1 MLAQPLGPMKL
12 RKATLVSLAFLL
24 IGIGF
29 LGALLSH
36 FDMSGVLA
44 NLRNVG
50 WAFAAGFAVSALA
63 NACAARAWLVLIGP
77 PSARPRFADVLGAQ
91 WAGMAL
97 NQITPGAA
105 LGEVLK
111 GSMLAGRASSREL
124 TASLVMFNLLD
135 IMTSQAA
142 NLIAPLFCLIVLPW
156 RIPLAMLALGVAFL
170 LPLWLLFS
178 LLHWGATSRFV
189 RLLGKLPIKRL
200 QDAEGLKAWA
210 SSVDQTIREYRTLRR
225 REFRHAIVCL
235 FGVRLLQIFELIIY
249 LRVLMPATAFPVI
262 LALAFL
268 AQNATQLLGWVASI
282 FPGLIGVVE
291 SSGAGLFRLVGFEP
305 TVGLALM
312 LVRRARW
319 LLGIVVGLVIGLFFG
334 LGRGPTRPVPSTEKP
349 DQTMAA
355 E

>member
-1 MLAQPLGPMKL
+1 MKL

-24 IGIGF
+24 VGIGF
-29 LGALLSH
+29 LVALLTH
-36 FDMSGVLA
+36 FDLSGVLN
-44 NLRNVG
+44 NLRHVG
-50 WAFAAGFAVSALA
+50 WAFAVGFAVSTLG
-63 NACAARAWLVLIGP
+63 NACAAQAWLVLIGP

-124 TASLVMFNLLD
+124 TASLLMFNLLD
-135 IMTSQAA
+135 IMTTQAA

-156 RIPLAMLALGVAFL
+156 RIPLAMLALGVVLL
-170 LPLWLLFS
+170 LPLWLLFA
-178 LLHWGATSRFV
+178 LLHRGATSRLV
-189 RLLGKLPIKRL
+189 RVLGKLPIKRL
-200 QDAEGLKAWA
+200 RDAEGLKRWA
-210 SSVDQTIREYRTLRR
+210 SSVDQSLREYRTLRR

-249 LRVLMPATAFPVI
+249 LRVLMPATSFPVI

-268 AQNATQLLGWVASI
+268 AQNATQLLGWVANI
-282 FPGLIGVVE
+282 FPGLIGVAE
-291 SSGAGLFRLVGFEP
+291 SGGAGLFRLVGFDP
-305 TVGLALM
+305 TIGLALM

-319 LLGIVVGLVIGLFFG
+319 LLGVVVGLGIGLFFG
-334 LGRGPTRPVPSTEKP
+334 LGRGAERPAPVPERP
-349 DQTMAA
+349 DQPMAA